1 MEVRPNIIIP
11 LGYGKY
17 FRSDKI
23 VGLEP
28 IEKDRGPGRRTMVYV
43 EGLEQPVIA
52 SRAEESILRNLVEV
66 PAEVMEAVAALELL
80 KDILDDLQQVG
91 PMLRKSIKDEAR
103 IDLDRIEKRIVE
115 ILQHID
121 EGDTGFRD

>member
-1 MEVRPNIIIP
+1 
-11 LGYGKY
+11 
-17 FRSDKI
+17 
-23 VGLEP
+23 
-28 IEKDRGPGRRTMVYV
+28 MVYV
-43 EGLEQPVIA
+43 ESLEQPVIA